1 LVLFGEW
8 EWDVVEKSFI
18 SLERLEFF
26 MWVDLSRDRN
36 ANSMSCGFASAGSSQ
51 YQNAQMAANI

>member
-1 LVLFGEW
+1 M
-8 EWDVVEKSFI
+8 VEKSFI